1 MDIIMTWVQ
10 QITSTIIALGYPGV
24 FVALVIEGLGLPF
37 PGDGFLAFYGY
48 AISVGD
54 MNGLAVLSIA
64 TLGYFC
70 GVSIV
75 FGLVKR
81 FNNVLLDPLYRVHL
95 LDEPK
100 MSRTSTMME
109 KFGALVLIPGR
120 FLPGVRSLST
130 YAAALGQMPYSTFSF
145 YTLIGSFV
153 WCGAWIGMGF
163 WFGEN
168 THALLLHARRT
179 LTWMTVA
186 LLALALIVFVVRR
199 IQIRAR
205 MGSGK

>member
-1 MDIIMTWVQ
+1 MTWVQ
-10 QITSTIIALGYPGV
+10 HITSTIVSLGYPGV

-37 PGDGFLAFYGY
+37 PGDAFLAFYGY
-48 AISVGD
+48 AISIGD

-81 FNNVLLDPLYRVHL
+81 FDKVLLDPLYRVHL
-95 LDEPK
+95 LDESR
-100 MSRTSTMME
+100 MQRTSAMMA

-120 FLPGVRSLST
+120 FLPGIRTLST
-130 YAAALGQMPYSTFSF
+130 YASALGRMPYSTFSF

-168 THALLLHARRT
+168 IHALLEHARTT
-179 LTWMTVA
+179 LTWTTIA
-186 LLALALIVFVVRR
+186 LFASALTLVIVRR
-199 IQIRAR
+199 LQIKAGT
-205 MGSGK
+205 GSGD